1 VKEIINRSKNFLLP
15 NIKGAYTALDSRDF
29 FVFGGLS
36 MAGYGLYQ
44 VYPALSFIVCGSF
57 LVCLGMGFFVRRPV
71 K

>member
-1 VKEIINRSKNFLLP
+1 MKFITKFYGFFSARIEVLKKAI
-15 NIKGAYTALDSRDF
+15 DVRDVL
-29 FVFGGLS
+29 VFGGISL
-36 MAGYGLYQ
+36 AGYGLYM